1 MKFRR
6 KILIIVLIIIIL
18 LFSYI
23 NSKNKTLFEGMK
35 ETKKTKEEKLKKDN
49 ADIYNMVVN

>member
-1 MKFRR
+1 MKFKR

-23 NSKNKTLFEGMK
+23 NSKNKTLLEGINIK
-35 ETKKTKEEKLKKDN
+35 TVEKKNDSLIEN
-49 ADIYNMVVN
+49 IVI

>member
-1 MKFRR
+1 MKFKK

-23 NSKNKTLFEGMK
+23 NSKNKRLFEGMK
-35 ETKKTKEEKLKKDN
+35 DTKEKKLKKDN
-49 ADIYNMVVN
+49 EAIYNMVVN

>member
-1 MKFRR
+1 MKFKK

-23 NSKNKTLFEGMK
+23 NSKNKTLFEGISK
-35 ETKKTKEEKLKKDN
+35 NKKDKLDKEN
-49 ADIYNMVVN
+49 SDMYNIVMN